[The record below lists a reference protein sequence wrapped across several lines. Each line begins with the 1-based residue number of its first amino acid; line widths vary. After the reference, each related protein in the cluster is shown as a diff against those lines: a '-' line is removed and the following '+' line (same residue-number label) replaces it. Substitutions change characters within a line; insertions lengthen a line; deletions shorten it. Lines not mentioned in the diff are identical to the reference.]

1 MDGLGEIVMARKL
14 QFKLLVLTAI
24 ISLTLNET
32 TQATPSDW
40 KHLEEPTVGFS
51 LDYPP
56 DWSLDG
62 QVIATQFAVHARCR
76 SVRIIDSEPPPDSGA
91 AAWIKQSY
99 VQVCVKPL
107 EQNDSLD
114 QYMGRAYGEL
124 LNQKFVIMD
133 LNGTRTYQ
141 VKGQGHAK
149 TIFAETRK
157 GLIQIVAFV
166 TESPKKFTE
175 RNAQVE
181 MILRSLTLI

>member
-1 MDGLGEIVMARKL
+1 MARKF
-14 QFKLLVLTAI
+14 QFKLLGLTVI

-51 LDYPP
+51 LEDPP

-76 SVRIIDSEPPPDSGA
+76 SVQIIDSEPPPDSGA
-91 AAWIKQSY
+91 AAWIEQSY

-124 LNQKFVIMD
+124 LNQKFEIMD

-141 VKGQGHAK
+141 TKAQGHAK
-149 TIFAETRK
+149 TIFAETRN
-157 GLIQIVAFV
+157 GLIQIVATV
-166 TESPKKFTE
+166 ATSPKKFSK
-175 RNAQVE
+175 RQAQVE
-181 MILRSLTLI
+181 KILGSLELI